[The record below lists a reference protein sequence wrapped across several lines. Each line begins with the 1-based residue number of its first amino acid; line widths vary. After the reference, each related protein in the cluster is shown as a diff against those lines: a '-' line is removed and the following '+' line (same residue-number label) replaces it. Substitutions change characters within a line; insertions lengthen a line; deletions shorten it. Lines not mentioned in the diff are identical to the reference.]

1 MLTLLKKI
9 LNAPDP
15 KKALKDRTQRVVNL
29 DRIRTIDE

>member
-15 KKALKDRTQRVVNL
+15 KKELKNRTKRVVNL